1 MSREGPGNFGCSAA
15 AAGGHFSKRGTM
27 LPDCNVPGRIHC
39 GVLPALRHR
48 WSAWDFC
55 GNDCRKSPFLF
66 LNDVLRAISRTA
78 VLPVIPTSRA
88 DRAGDAQHCIWQ
100 KEPYKKNKSVSIISK
115 SKKCR
120 TESVS
125 IRPPLF
131 GIHLIQDVYGTF
143 SVIASL
149 HGCRFITQIFRLI
162 ELTVVQI
169 CIKSVLFHQTLM
181 ISGFND

>member
-15 AAGGHFSKRGTM
+15 AASGHFSKRGTM
-27 LPDCNVPGRIHC
+27 LPDCNVPGRMHC

-55 GNDCRKSPFLF
+55 GNDCRRSPFLF
-66 LNDVLRAISRTA
+66 LMTFYGQISKIAILPVTDGCILRAISRTA

-115 SKKCR
+115 KCR

-131 GIHLIQDVYGTF
+131 GISFNSRGSREFFRHRI
-143 SVIASL
+143 
-149 HGCRFITQIFRLI
+149 ITRLP
-162 ELTVVQI
+162 VHHPNFP
-169 CIKSVLFHQTLM
+169 S
-181 ISGFND
+181 D